1 MNRTTPS
8 SAQLSPGWVAAH
20 VPAPGS
26 FRDYDPKPVDFDD
39 SREGDF
45 AHGSEAHSDAG
56 LRRIDHASRTEA
68 ERLERSYR

>member
-8 SAQLSPGWVAAH
+8 SAQLSPGWVD
-20 VPAPGS
+20 S
-26 FRDYDPKPVDFDD
+26 FKSTLTVDYDPKPVDFDD

-45 AHGSEAHSDAG
+45 AHGDPVGDSG

-68 ERLERSYR
+68 ERLERAYR